1 MSASASSPAT
11 PSPSSTAD
19 ASTASSG
26 EPPAVSRTRRPAW
39 RLPAGGLHPAFLA
52 AIVLAGAVLRA
63 YVLQSPVGGFDA
75 DEATSS
81 LVSRQVLDGTFPAF
95 IRPLHHGGTLL
106 AYARAP
112 FLAVFGPSPLVMKL
126 VEVAAFAIA
135 CLLTWRL
142 GRRIFSEKAAQL
154 GAGVMWVYPPAT
166 VWESTKVML
175 YYAPAVCFGTA
186 AMLLCVR
193 LYQRDVADAAGT
205 RAMRR
210 DLVVLGLVMGL
221 AVWTHPIAL
230 YTAVPSCGWLA
241 WHRRSLL
248 RHVWLAV
255 PTGLVGGLPWLWNN
269 AHNDWGSLEQPVGQ
283 VESSFWGRLTGFFE
297 ALLPRLAGLRH
308 QYLGGWYLPP
318 LSGVLYAA
326 LMVAALVAL
335 RRWKAERTLLLTVA
349 LVYPFLFAVPRNSV
363 FVDEPRYGMA
373 LLPVLALGAGYA
385 LARLLRR
392 DVLTVG
398 AVGALSIVSLASLRN
413 LVVETA
419 GRPELDVLRP
429 VDTDELWPVLRQNGV
444 RLAYADYWIGMR
456 LQFEQHEPFTLLPVN
471 SYYLDYRYTAPAEG
485 SEWAIFPKDSPL
497 VARWT
502 RLVTGQGRTFELQ
515 STERFVLIHTDRPV
529 PFATTLGVL
538 EVPG

>member
-1 MSASASSPAT
+1 MSASASSPAA
-11 PSPSSTAD
+11 PSA
-19 ASTASSG
+19 AA
-26 EPPAVSRTRRPAW
+26 EPRTRRPAL
-39 RLPAGGLHPAFLA
+39 RLPADGLHPAFLA
-52 AIVLAGAVLRA
+52 AMVLAGAVLRA
-63 YVLQSPVGGFDA
+63 YVLQSPIGGFDA

-81 LVSRQVLDGTFPAF
+81 LVSRQVLDGDLPAF

-106 AYARAP
+106 AYLRAP

-126 VEVAAFAIA
+126 VEVAVFAVA

-142 GRRIFSEKAAQL
+142 GRRIFSEKVAQL

-193 LYQRDVADAAGT
+193 LYQHDHADAAASRAVRRDVA
-205 RAMRR
+205 
-210 DLVVLGLVMGL
+210 VLGLVLGL

-230 YTAVPSCGWLA
+230 YTALPSCLWLA

-255 PTGLVGGLPWLWNN
+255 PTGLVGVLPWLWNN

-283 VESSFWGRLTGFFE
+283 EQSSFWGRLTGFFE

-349 LVYPFLFAVPRNSV
+349 LAYPFLFAVPRNSV

-373 LLPVLALGAGYA
+373 LLPVLALGVGYA

-392 DVLTVG
+392 DVLAVG
-398 AVGALSIVSLASLRN
+398 AVGVLSIVSLASLRN
-413 LVVETA
+413 VVVETA
-419 GRPELDVLRP
+419 GEPGLDVLRP
-429 VDTDELWPVLRQNGV
+429 VDTDELWPVLRQNDV
-444 RLAYADYWIGMR
+444 RAAYADYWIGMR
-456 LQFEQHEPFTLLPVN
+456 LQFEQREPFTLLPVN

-485 SEWAIFPKDSPL
+485 SEWAVFPKDSPL

-502 RLVTGQGRTFELQ
+502 RLVAAQGRTFELQ
-515 STERFVLIHTDRPV
+515 STERFVLVRTDRPV

-538 EVPG
+538 DAPG